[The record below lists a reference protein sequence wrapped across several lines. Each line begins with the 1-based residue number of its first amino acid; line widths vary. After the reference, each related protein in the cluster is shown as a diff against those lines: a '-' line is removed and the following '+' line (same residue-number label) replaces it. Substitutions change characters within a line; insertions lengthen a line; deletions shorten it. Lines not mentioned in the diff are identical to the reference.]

1 MRGVQKNWSKY
12 GENGSRRLRLRDG
25 ASPWDAVASLRKKFS
40 LQQQLDLFP
49 NTTEAKMKTA
59 TLHFLLIAAIL
70 QLLVSAPSSLAQLE
84 DNDEN
89 CQGWADNGE
98 CSLNPKY
105 MLENW

>member
-1 MRGVQKNWSKY
+1 M
-12 GENGSRRLRLRDG
+12 
-25 ASPWDAVASLRKKFS
+25 
-40 LQQQLDLFP
+40 
-49 NTTEAKMKTA
+49 KMKTA

-70 QLLVSAPSSLAQLE
+70 QLLVSAPPSLAQLE

-98 CSLNPKY
+98 CTLNPKY